1 MRRQDRSKSTGSTG
15 STRAG
20 STRDWVIDGI
30 AWEIQTTLI
39 AIPALIAAGI
49 VAVLFDASL
58 TMVLVAA
65 VAIAL
70 AVRLAVDGWRRLK
83 SADPARS
90 RPPREDL

>member
-1 MRRQDRSKSTGSTG
+1 MRRQDRSKSTGSK
-15 STRAG
+15 G

-65 VAIAL
+65 VVIAL

>member
-1 MRRQDRSKSTGSTG
+1 MRRQDCSKSTGSKG
-15 STRAG
+15 SIRE
-20 STRDWVIDGI
+20 WFVDGI

>member
-1 MRRQDRSKSTGSTG
+1 MRRQDRSKSTGPT
-15 STRAG
+15 G

>member
-1 MRRQDRSKSTGSTG
+1 MPPTVEIATGKNV
-15 STRAG
+15 TRERHTPA
-20 STRDWVIDGI
+20 VAPI

-70 AVRLAVDGWRRLK
+70 AVRLAVDGWRRLE